1 MSEVKVSMVVLF
13 DGSNYP
19 LWKSHV
25 LLKFMIKGLLDL
37 ITIDP
42 AKSLTKF
49 DLIKDV
55 EARILILDHVH
66 PSMDHLVHDESTA
79 YSMWTKLEQIFS
91 KVMISSVMEVYA
103 EFAQAKLGP
112 DENINDLTERITAAY
127 RKLKELDYTL
137 EDFQILSLLHALPSS
152 FEATITSI

>member
-1 MSEVKVSMVVLF
+1 
-13 DGSNYP
+13 
-19 LWKSHV
+19 
-25 LLKFMIKGLLDL
+25 MIKGLLDL

-42 AKSLTKF
+42 AKSSAKF
-49 DLIKDV
+49 DLIKDA

-66 PSMDHLVHDESTA
+66 PSMDHLVRDESTA
-79 YSMWTKLEQIFS
+79 YSMWTKLEQMFS
-91 KVMISSVMEVYA
+91 KVTISSAMEVYA

-112 DENINDLTERITAAY
+112 DENINDLAERITAAY

-152 FEATITSI
+152 FEATITSIVQRDKQSWNFDEIKVHLTEAQQRIR